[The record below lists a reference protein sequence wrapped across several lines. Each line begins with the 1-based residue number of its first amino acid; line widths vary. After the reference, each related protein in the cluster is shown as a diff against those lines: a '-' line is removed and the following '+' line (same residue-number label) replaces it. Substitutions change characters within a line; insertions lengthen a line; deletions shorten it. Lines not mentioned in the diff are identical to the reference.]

1 MAEPYSNSPVPAS
14 PATTPNVI
22 VVGDDSG
29 PLGPLYFRRSPRNPY
44 GESWG
49 ANISENGEFLGCA
62 AVIPDEQDFRATVA
76 EFAELRGDARLR
88 CLTWLNRVRA
98 YAVHRFLATVGPSLG
113 ISGDPLVFVW
123 TDEDSPRGEC
133 PTCTRA
139 MWPRDNGC
147 GGVELFLS
155 KMGHACGE
163 CIGCKS
169 SAARANPATSR
180 VYFVQSIDGGPVKIG
195 RSIKPQERLLS
206 LQTANPD
213 PLCVV
218 ATMPGGATVER
229 VMHVTFAAD
238 RIRAGGEWFNPSPA
252 LAALVK
258 ELGGALR

>member
-22 VVGDDSG
+22 VVGDDGG
-29 PLGPLYFRRSPRNPY
+29 PLGPLHFYRSLYNPY
-44 GESWG
+44 GETWG
-49 ANISENGEFLGCA
+49 ADLIENGVPIGGA
-62 AVIPDEQDFRATVA
+62 SVIPDEDDFRANVA

-88 CLTWLNRVRA
+88 CLTWLNRVRV

-123 TDEDSPRGEC
+123 TEEDSPRGEHPQC
-133 PTCTRA
+133 MRA
-139 MWPRDNGC
+139 MWPRVNG

-163 CIGCKS
+163 CLGCKS
-169 SAARANPATSR
+169 SAARDNPTTSR
-180 VYFVQSIDGGPVKIG
+180 VYFVQSLDGGPVKIG

-229 VMHVTFAAD
+229 MLHRAFARSRVRPD
-238 RIRAGGEWFNPSPA
+238 GEWFRPDA
-252 LAALVK
+252 EVLAFIR
-258 ELGGALR
+258 ELGGRPA